1 MLGHTSPECDGDN
14 NQGCAQYFAAGP
26 KPCAVFGVL
35 EHGLLSSQW
44 QRVFRARY
52 VLWQASSALLMAMCE
67 MGGGGHF
74 ETMAMY
80 VRMYNT
86 HSALVVYY
94 QHP

>member
-67 MGGGGHF
+67 MGGGGDISKPWPCTS
-74 ETMAMY
+74 ECTIL
-80 VRMYNT
+80 T
-86 HSALVVYY
+86 PPL
-94 QHP
+94 